1 MADELGV
8 SVEPAESAEEAVRGA
23 DVIVTITNAREPVLF
38 NEWLSPGAHI
48 NAAGSNALIR
58 SEIDYKV
65 VRQATLITVDSKE
78 TARIE
83 CGDLLMPIER
93 GIIHWDQIRE
103 LSDVVAG
110 HLFESQGLAIED
122 MAVAARVYHKALEEG
137 VGQEIG

>member
-1 MADELGV
+1 
-8 SVEPAESAEEAVRGA
+8 
-23 DVIVTITNAREPVLF
+23 ITNAREPVLF
-38 NEWLSPGAHI
+38 NEWLSPGVHI

-58 SEIDYKV
+58 SEIDYKI
-65 VRQATLITVDSKE
+65 VRQATLITVDSKD

-110 HLFESQGLAIED
+110 HIPGRQSAEDITLFESQGLAIED